1 MSATKPILI
10 SAIER
15 ESIQP
20 RDAISEETVAR
31 YAEQM
36 TISDEGQ
43 VVTPTGELWPFVV
56 VFQDGQGRLW
66 LADGAHRVKAAQQV
80 GATQIQARIKPGGQ
94 LDALR
99 YALTANGRHGLP
111 LSNADKR
118 RIVEL
123 ALTTT
128 HTEATA
134 GALAAEL
141 GFVSQPFISK
151 VRRDLELQGRVQA
164 AAARRGADG
173 KMYTAPAPA
182 PAEVKTVLTPAPAE
196 DDPQVDLEREATRRA
211 MQGVVDRVVTPER
224 VAAAGVPVRQA
235 VGEVIDPAHQSGDDL
250 AKRPRPEIDGDSW
263 STPEWLIDLCIDVVG
278 PFDVDPATHDLARKI
293 VAART
298 YYTAQTNGLDK
309 SWWGNVWLNPPYSR
323 DLVKAFGKKALAEWE
338 RGDIANMFVL
348 VNTRS
353 SASWWRGLAAQAN
366 ATTFLAQRVQFWHP
380 DGRRADRPRFAQTL
394 FYFGDRV
401 ERFCEV
407 FAERAMIMR
416 PLASTHAIIAEDDED
431 DD

>member
-20 RDAISEETVAR
+20 RAATSEETVAR

-36 TISDEGQ
+36 TLNAEGQ

-66 LADGAHRVKAAQQV
+66 LADGAHRVEAARRV

-111 LSNADKR
+111 LTNADKR

-128 HTEATA
+128 HAEATA

-141 GFVSQPFISK
+141 GFVSQPFVSK

-173 KMYTAPAPA
+173 KMYTAPPATAPA

-196 DDPQVDLEREATRRA
+196 DDPQVDLEREAQRRS
-211 MQGVVDRVVTPER
+211 MEQIVGRVVTPER

-250 AKRPRPEIDGDSW
+250 AKRIKQEQRDSW
-263 STPEWLIDLCIDVVG
+263 STPPEFLERIARPLLGKIDL
-278 PFDVDPATHDLARKI
+278 DPASNEAAQAVVNARRWFSAADDGLA
-293 VAART
+293 
-298 YYTAQTNGLDK
+298 QE
-309 SWWGNVWLNPPYSR
+309 WGGSVWLNPPYSFP
-323 DLVKAFGKKALAEWE
+323 L
-338 RGDIANMFVL
+338 
-348 VNTRS
+348 
-353 SASWWRGLAAQAN
+353 
-366 ATTFLAQRVQFWHP
+366 
-380 DGRRADRPRFAQTL
+380 
-394 FYFGDRV
+394 V
-401 ERFCEV
+401 ERFADKALEEWEARRV
-407 FAERAMIMR
+407 AHMLILVNSSTSSAWWHKLARACSLLTFPDQRIQFWSPHALDGDANR
-416 PLASTHAIIAEDDED
+416 NASTLFCFTRNKETAWMMTLRKEGFIVYRNTLA
-431 DD
+431 